1 MSITSTGLG
10 DFKKGAAADGA
21 AHADVVGAYTIK
33 EFAELF
39 RISRSTVYNE
49 ARAGRC
55 ATRRSSPKVRRGAI
69 NARLRR
75 HLDGK
80 SAHLDSADASTFPA
94 LSANSNAL
102 MPCF

>member
-49 ARAGRC
+49 ARAGKLNI
-55 ATRRSSPKVRRGAI
+55 AKVRNKAI
-69 NARLRR
+69 ITKGEARRYQRALE
-75 HLDGK
+75 
-80 SAHLDSADASTFPA
+80 AAS
-94 LSANSNAL
+94 
-102 MPCF
+102 